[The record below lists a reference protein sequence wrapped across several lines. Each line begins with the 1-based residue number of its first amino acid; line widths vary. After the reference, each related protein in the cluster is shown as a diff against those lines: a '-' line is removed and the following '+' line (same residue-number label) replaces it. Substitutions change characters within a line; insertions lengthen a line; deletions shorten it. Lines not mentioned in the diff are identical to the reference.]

1 MASVCRSHRLP
12 ARSPCSFGLSATSQ
26 QYFCLRTNQHR
37 PSATL
42 NLAPRARCRSCTSA
56 LIVILAWCGMSPSV
70 SFVKLHELSIVT
82 LHSARALLSSLASP
96 KDVVGRVFN
105 ADRPDQTD
113 GVRYWF
119 TSPVR
124 SETRQIRISNQIP
137 YTDRLNRYI
146 GPVRPVSNRLN
157 KKTELVDN
165 LTCFH
170 I

>member
-1 MASVCRSHRLP
+1 MLHGFGWLGRCAARTVFLP
-12 ARSPCSFGLSATSQ
+12 DAAVRAVPVAVRQL
-26 QYFCLRTNQHR
+26 
-37 PSATL
+37 L
-42 NLAPRARCRSCTSA
+42 NLAPRARCRSATPA

-70 SFVKLHELSIVT
+70 SCMKLHELSIVT